1 MFGAIWRYIRA
12 IGYYMTGRVDA
23 ARKVLDT
30 NPHVVRAT
38 FAHVVRDK
46 RERVNQYK
54 EAVATLI
61 AQREKKINQVQRLT
75 EDVQKLERLKMGALA
90 KAKQR
95 VAKLQGEGV
104 AFDAIQHDE
113 EYIKCQGAFRDFSS
127 TLAEKQGRISELEV
141 DVEAGEHRIGE
152 HKVQLQSLLREIEK
166 IKEEAADTVADMIT
180 AKEEREVADLL
191 TGLAQDRTG
200 EELSRMRDLRQQVKA
215 EASISKE
222 LAGTETL
229 AQEAEF
235 LEYARTTASQDEFS
249 ALVGLAEA
257 VDTEAKQAESGE
269 RESPSAPLPE

>member
-61 AQREKKINQVQRLT
+61 AQREKKINQVKRLT

-95 VAKLQGEGV
+95 VSKLQGEGI
-104 AFDAIQHDE
+104 ALDAIQHDE

-141 DVEAGEHRIGE
+141 DVEAGERRIGE
-152 HKVQLQSLLREIEK
+152 HKVQLQSLLREIE
-166 IKEEAADTVADMIT
+166 IGQAPADHFDVEIILLLAGSLVRVARQERAVLEAFSPAGIRKSVRPRARVS
-180 AKEEREVADLL
+180 AGACH
-191 TGLAQDRTG
+191 
-200 EELSRMRDLRQQVKA
+200 SDLR
-215 EASISKE
+215 
-222 LAGTETL
+222 
-229 AQEAEF
+229 
-235 LEYARTTASQDEFS
+235 
-249 ALVGLAEA
+249 
-257 VDTEAKQAESGE
+257 
-269 RESPSAPLPE
+269 